1 MMITKRMA
9 MPPRTILCS
18 MARRLMLCS
27 NLLLRSEHACHYVAR
42 QKDTARR
49 VQSQQLA
56 AAAATHQDPN
66 LFLAR
71 HSSIAIETLA
81 APEGRS

>member
-1 MMITKRMA
+1 MMMITKRVA

-27 NLLLRSEHACHYVAR
+27 NLLLRSENACHYVAR

-49 VQSQQLA
+49 VQSQQW